1 MMQKV
6 DVKRHTNSNHQ
17 RIKSTN
23 DEKKSARLQV
33 HSSERPKKLKNKDTS
48 LGIPAEY
55 EDGQNNEI
63 KIRFVGE

>member
-1 MMQKV
+1 
-6 DVKRHTNSNHQ
+6 
-17 RIKSTN
+17 
-23 DEKKSARLQV
+23 
-33 HSSERPKKLKNKDTS
+33 LKNKDTS